1 MEYHKR
7 IEGIEMKKYANFVTL
22 EELKSN
28 LNIVDQL
35 PGIYSVFYKGKQP
48 NFLEV
53 GTGGHF
59 KGKDPN
65 VTLDVLQEKWLA
77 GVQEIYIGK
86 AYNLRSRLD
95 LCVRFGQGEPVRH
108 YGGRY
113 IWQIEDQSQLIF
125 AWKAV
130 EDTNPREVKKQLI
143 QEFKELH
150 GSYPF
155 AKLRV

>member
-1 MEYHKR
+1 
-7 IEGIEMKKYANFVTL
+7 MKKYANFVTL

-77 GVQEIYIGK
+77 GVQEI
-86 AYNLRSRLD
+86 
-95 LCVRFGQGEPVRH
+95 
-108 YGGRY
+108 
-113 IWQIEDQSQLIF
+113 
-125 AWKAV
+125 
-130 EDTNPREVKKQLI
+130 
-143 QEFKELH
+143 
-150 GSYPF
+150 
-155 AKLRV
+155 